1 MSKST
6 SCFPSLKCL
15 GKRKNSSFL
24 KIKTQINM
32 PTMREFLYR
41 NNNAGTQTTV
51 CYSEK
56 VNSNESLQLRPRLQN
71 PGSYRSTIAIL
82 HNRNF
87 VPLSNSESDK
97 KLSISKFQSPDIS
110 ILPSHPQR
118 LPNNSTVLMS
128 RGSFDAFFANSQAEK
143 KESEKKYFESKT
155 VERKRNPFVLENR
168 RMPKIIP
175 ITPSN
180 RKRSASRQ
188 KISFESK
195 KSFQCFDSSESNF
208 NSQKT
213 EDFLIESEFNFS

>member
-143 KESEKKYFESKT
+143 KESEKIPPRPILMNCSCAWDSCIIMRSFKILMLDWSRSLESSCEEYPCKLMT
-155 VERKRNPFVLENR
+155 
-168 RMPKIIP
+168 
-175 ITPSN
+175 
-180 RKRSASRQ
+180 
-188 KISFESK
+188 
-195 KSFQCFDSSESNF
+195 
-208 NSQKT
+208 
-213 EDFLIESEFNFS
+213 